1 MSSFYSLKNT
11 EMASLS
17 ESHIVALSSQ
27 KRMMEEKQNKLLQDL
42 ENKTI
47 SRELLLTNKL
57 QEFIVKEEAHGKG
70 KKNRNIEFFIRR
82 IFLLILQPL
91 SFSIFPLT
99 FIFYFIFNYFI
110 ISSTLPFLLII
121 FP

>member
-11 EMASLS
+11 EMALLS

-70 KKNRNIEFFIRR
+70 TKTVN
-82 IFLLILQPL
+82 L
-91 SFSIFPLT
+91 
-99 FIFYFIFNYFI
+99 FYV
-110 ISSTLPFLLII
+110 LR
-121 FP
+121 

>member
-1 MSSFYSLKNT
+1 MYLFIYLFIYLYFPFFKQTLEAEMSSCYSLKNT
-11 EMASLS
+11 EIAQLS

-70 KKNRNIEFFIRR
+70 KKNVRLNSVFGEF
-82 IFLLILQPL
+82 
-91 SFSIFPLT
+91 SF
-99 FIFYFIFNYFI
+99 
-110 ISSTLPFLLII
+110 
-121 FP
+121 